1 MFWLQQLAIEHFV
14 VFTLVLSRVSGLVM
28 TAPIYGT
35 TDIPMRIR
43 GFLAFALAVL
53 ITPTQLAAHAEG
65 PGSIVNYLVLAGG
78 ELLIGVALGLGI
90 VVLFSGIQVAGQ
102 IIGQMSGMSLA
113 DVFNP
118 GFDDQ
123 VPVFSQLLYYVTLAI
138 FVMLGGHRRL
148 MDGLLGTFAAFP
160 PGQVSMPDTVGET
173 VASLLT
179 QSFVLGIRAA
189 APAMV
194 ALLLTTLVLGF
205 ISRTLPQ
212 LNILAFGFSLSS
224 LVTFCTLAVSLGTMA
239 WIFQQQIDPAIE
251 IVLDGLQRQTA
262 ISN

>member
-1 MFWLQQLAIEHFV
+1 MFWLQQLALEHFV
-14 VFTLVLSRVSGLVM
+14 IFTLVLARVSGLVM

-35 TDIPMRIR
+35 TDIPMQVR
-43 GFLAFALAVL
+43 GLLAVALAVL
-53 ITPTQLAAHAEG
+53 VTPTQCAVPQAD
-65 PGSIVNYLVLAGG
+65 PGSIVNYLVMAGG
-78 ELLIGVALGLGI
+78 ELMVGAALGLGI
-90 VVLFSGIQVAGQ
+90 VVLLSGIQVAGQ

-138 FVMLGGHRRL
+138 FVILGGHRRL
-148 MDGLLGTFAAFP
+148 MDGLLGTFATFP
-160 PGQVSMPDTVGET
+160 PGQLRVPDTIGET

-212 LNILAFGFSLSS
+212 LNILAFGFSLSA
-224 LVTFCTLAVSLGTMA
+224 LVTFCTLAISLGTMA
-239 WIFQQQIDPAIE
+239 WIFQQQIEPALD
-251 IVLDGLQRQTA
+251 IVLDGIQRVG
-262 ISN
+262 N